1 MKLQNP
7 QQIQNIVIL
16 GGGSAGWLSAT
27 YLNQILNSGQGSPC
41 QITLIESADIG
52 IIGVGE
58 ATIHTF
64 PGTLQLLGIPES
76 EWMVK
81 CNATFKN
88 AIKFV
93 NWSGL
98 PGKDEYWHPLTRLPE
113 TPGSSIPLFHYWLQ
127 SKLQGNSAAFD
138 ASCFAAVE
146 LCAAQK
152 SPKSVNN
159 RNPHTTVGDYG
170 YHLDAG
176 LLATYLKQKGKSEGI
191 RQIVD
196 HVLDVAFDENGFIRH
211 LVTENHGEVAGD
223 LFIDCSGFSGRLINQ
238 ALQEPFISYSD
249 SLLCDRA
256 VALPVL
262 YESGDKYNEK
272 RGGINPYT
280 TSTALST
287 GWAWNTPLVERS
299 GNGYVY
305 ASAFISPEQA
315 EMELRQHLQE
325 YTTPARHLQIRVG
338 KTRNTWVK
346 NCVSIGLSSGFIEP
360 LESTGIYLIEAG
372 LYHLLQNFP
381 DQKFDPM
388 LRENYNRTMQN
399 LYEDIRDFIVLHYCL
414 TQREDTP
421 FWQAN
426 KYNLKIPDSLQ
437 QRLEQW
443 RFMWPSQNFSA
454 VSQPLFGD
462 YSYVCI
468 LAGMGYLPEKVLPIV
483 TYQQGLSTQLFTQ
496 LSNYSQQLKKC
507 LPNHVDYLRDIHQ
520 RDILTNLFV
529 KGNRQ

>member
-1 MKLQNP
+1 MMLQNP

-27 YLNQILNSGQGSPC
+27 YLNKILNGSKGRPC
-41 QITLIESADIG
+41 QITLIESSDIG

-64 PGTLQLLGIPES
+64 PGTLKLLGISES

-98 PGKDEYWHPLTRLPE
+98 PGKDVYWHPLTDLLRTKDL
-113 TPGSSIPLFHYWLQ
+113 SIPIFHYWLQ
-127 SKLQGNSAAFD
+127 SKLQGNSAPVD
-138 ASCFAAVE
+138 ASCFPVVE
-146 LCAAQK
+146 LSEAKK

-159 RNPHTTVGDYG
+159 HKLNTQVGDYG

-176 LLATYLKQKGKSEGI
+176 LLATYLKEKGKSEGI

-196 HVLDVAFDENGFIRH
+196 NVLDVSLDENGFIHH

-238 ALQEPFISYSD
+238 ALEEPFISYSD

-256 VALPVL
+256 VALPVF
-262 YESGDKYNEK
+262 YESGDKYNEN

-280 TSTALST
+280 TSTALSS

-325 YTTPARHLQIRVG
+325 YSTSARHLQIRVG
-338 KTRNTWVK
+338 KSRNSWVK

-372 LYHLLQNFP
+372 LYYLVKNFP
-381 DQKFDPM
+381 NQKFDPIH
-388 LRENYNRTMQN
+388 RDNYNLIMQN

-426 KYNLKIPDSLQ
+426 KYNLNIPDSLQ
-437 QRLEQW
+437 ERLEKW
-443 RFMWPSQNFSA
+443 RFMWPTYNFSG
-454 VSQPLFGD
+454 VSVPLFGD

-468 LAGMGYLPEKVLPIV
+468 LAGMGYLPQQALPIV
-483 TYQQGLSTQLFTQ
+483 AYQQDLSTQLFAQLGKHTQ
-496 LSNYSQQLKKC
+496 HLKNS
-507 LPNHVDYLRDIHQ
+507 LPDHIDYLRDIHQ
-520 RDILTNLFV
+520 RGILT
-529 KGNRQ
+529 

>member
-1 MKLQNP
+1 MKLTNP

-27 YLNQILNSGQGSPC
+27 YLNQVLNGGQGLPC
-41 QITLIESADIG
+41 KIKLIESSDIG

-64 PGTLQLLGIPES
+64 AHTLELLGIPES

-98 PGKDEYWHPLTRLPE
+98 PGTDVYWHPLTDILR
-113 TPGSSIPLFHYWLQ
+113 TPHLEVPIFHYWLQ
-127 SKLQGNSAAFD
+127 DKLSGKGGAFD
-138 ASCFAAVE
+138 TTCFPSVE
-146 LCAAQK
+146 LCEFNKA
-152 SPKSVNN
+152 PKSVNN
-159 RNPHTTVGDYG
+159 KNLYPGLNDYG

-191 RQIVD
+191 TQIIDNVKD
-196 HVLDVAFDENGFIRH
+196 VKLDQRGFIQH
-211 LVTENHGEVAGD
+211 LVTENHGDVPGD

-249 SLLCDRA
+249 CLLCDRA
-256 VALPVL
+256 VALPVV
-262 YESGDKYNEK
+262 YEAGDKYNK
-272 RGGINPYT
+272 KQGGINPYT

-287 GWAWNTPLVERS
+287 GWAWHTPLVERS

-305 ASAFISPEQA
+305 SSAFISPDQA
-315 EMELRQHLQE
+315 EMELRDHLQE
-325 YTTPARHLQIRVG
+325 YTNPARHLQIRVG
-338 KTRNTWVK
+338 KTRNSWVK

-372 LYHLLQNFP
+372 LSHLVQNFP
-381 DQKFDPM
+381 DKQFDPM
-388 LRENYNRTMQN
+388 LRDNYNGTMQQ

-414 TQREDTP
+414 TQREDTT
-421 FWQAN
+421 FWQTN
-426 KYNLKIPDSLQ
+426 KYQLNIPESLE

-443 RFMWPSQNFSA
+443 RIMWHKRKFSA

-462 YSYVCI
+462 YSYICI
-468 LAGMGYLPEKVLPIV
+468 LAGMGYLPKKALPIV
-483 TYQQGLSTQLFTQ
+483 THQENLSAEIFARLKT
-496 LSNYSQQLKKC
+496 YSQELKNQ
-507 LPNHVDYLRDIHQ
+507 LPNHIDYLRDIHE
-520 RDILTNLFV
+520 RHTLTNLFM
-529 KGNRQ
+529 K

>member
-1 MKLQNP
+1 MTLENP
-7 QQIQNIVIL
+7 QQITNIVIL

-27 YLNQILNSGQGSPC
+27 YLNQILNGGKGSPC
-41 QITLIESADIG
+41 QITLIESSDIG

-64 PGTLQLLGIPES
+64 PGTLKLLGINES

-98 PGKDEYWHPLTRLPE
+98 PGKDVYWHPLSDIIRTTGL
-113 TPGSSIPLFHYWLQ
+113 SIPIFHYWLQ
-127 SKLQGNSAAFD
+127 SKFQGNSAAFD

-146 LCAAQK
+146 LSESQK

-159 RNPHTTVGDYG
+159 QNPHTQLSDYG

-176 LLATYLKQKGKSEGI
+176 LLATYLKEKGKSEGI

-196 HVLDVAFDENGFIRH
+196 NVLDVAFDEHGFIRH
-211 LVTENHGEVAGD
+211 LVTENHGGVAGD

-238 ALQEPFISYSD
+238 ALQEPFISD
-249 SLLCDRA
+249 NDCLLCDRA
-256 VALPVL
+256 VAIPVF

-280 TSTALST
+280 TSTALSS

-305 ASAFISPEQA
+305 SSAFISPEQA

-360 LESTGIYLIEAG
+360 LESTGLYLIEAG
-372 LYHLLQNFP
+372 LYHLLKNFP
-381 DQKFDPM
+381 DRKFDPI
-388 LRENYNRTMQN
+388 LRDNYNQTMQD

-443 RFMWPSQNFSA
+443 RYIWPSHNFSA

-468 LAGMGYLPEKVLPIV
+468 LAGMGYLPEKALPIA
-483 TYQQGLSTQLFTQ
+483 TYQPTLSLQLFA
-496 LSNYSQQLKKC
+496 QLKNYAQHLKTC
-507 LPNHVDYLRDIHQ
+507 LPNHVDYLKNIHQ
-520 RDILTNLFV
+520 REILSNIFMLG
-529 KGNRQ
+529 KQE